1 MDSWKL
7 NSGVTA
13 LKETKDNFY
22 FEGFSGSTYI
32 CNKKSYGSTG
42 YGFGVLNDLISRSLE
57 QGTVIKV
64 LPKETDFTAI
74 KYE

>member
-64 LPKETDFTAI
+64 LPEETDFTAI